1 MTQRD
6 TEQSIEQ
13 QWQAGIHAR
22 RGEQPP
28 QDWQLFI
35 EEGRMALESG
45 EPQLASQYFVQA
57 LDLGYDLLYSP
68 NSGFGVSYE
77 TALSSVVLAL
87 LNLVES
93 YLAEGRS
100 EMALVRLNRCVSLL
114 ANQSKDAGH
123 EGIRI
128 CVHKMAARL
137 AEECPQLLGRI
148 QSNNPALQAMVAQLG
163 VMVPKQNR
171 MALH

>member
-6 TEQSIEQ
+6 TQPS
-13 QWQAGIHAR
+13 WQAGIRAR

-28 QDWQLFI
+28 LDWQHHI
-35 EEGRMALESG
+35 EMGQQALASGDAEAATRSFVMALD
-45 EPQLASQYFVQA
+45 Y
-57 LDLGYDLLYSP
+57 GYDLLYCAR
-68 NSGFGVSYE
+68 GGMTVSYE
-77 TALSSVVLAL
+77 TALASVVLAL

-93 YLAEGRS
+93 YLAEGRH

-114 ANQSKDAGH
+114 ADQSNAADQA
-123 EGIRI
+123 GIRV
-128 CVHKMAARL
+128 CVGKMAARL

-148 QSNNPALQAMVAQLG
+148 QSNKPALQALIAQLG
-163 VMVPKQNR
+163 SLAPAENR